1 MSRAAP
7 TFYVFHGD
15 DEFSR
20 KAEVKTMR
28 SRMGDPGMAE
38 LNIATFEGKNASAAQ
53 VIAAASIMPF
63 LADKRLILVEGMLTW
78 LARKGGGKPAKAEI
92 EILTSK
98 LPTLPESAR
107 LVFVEPETLNESNA
121 VLKLAKTD
129 PHGFAK
135 AFNPPQD
142 ASHWISKQVESYGG
156 KIEPRAAAA
165 LAAVVATDMRA
176 ADSECIK
183 LVTYV
188 GPEQTIT
195 EADVRLL
202 TAYVAEAGIFDM
214 VDALGRREG
223 AKALALMHRLLDE
236 QQPLS
241 LLGMIN
247 RQFRLLI
254 QTREVLDAGGSSAD
268 LLKLPEIRS
277 PFVAQKLTQ
286 QARNFTLEQLE
297 TIYRY
302 LLDTDHGIKTGRVG
316 DTLALDLLVAG
327 LSA

>member
-20 KAEVKTMR
+20 KAEVKNMR
-28 SRMGDPGMAE
+28 SRMGDEGMAE
-38 LNIATFEGKNASAAQ
+38 LNITTFDGKSASAAE
-53 VIAAASIMPF
+53 VVAAASALPF
-63 LADKRLILVEGMLTW
+63 LSDKRLIIVEGMLTW
-78 LARKGGGKPAKAEI
+78 LTRKGGGKAAKAEI
-92 EILTSK
+92 EVLTNR
-98 LPTLPESAR
+98 LPTLPETAR
-107 LVFVEPETLNESNA
+107 LVFVEPETLNDSNPI
-121 VLKLAKTD
+121 LKLAKND
-129 PHGFAK
+129 PHGYAK

-142 ASHWISKQVESYGG
+142 ASHWISKQVEAYGG

-165 LAAVVATDMRA
+165 LAAVVGTDMRA

-188 GPEQTIT
+188 GTERTIT
-195 EADVRLL
+195 EAEVRLL

-223 AKALALMHRLLDE
+223 ARALALMHRLLDE
-236 QQPLS
+236 QPPLS

-254 QTREVLDAGGSSAD
+254 QTREVLDAGGNSSD
-268 LLKLPEIRS
+268 LLKLSEIRS
-277 PFVAQKLTQ
+277 PFVAQKLAQ

-297 TIYRY
+297 GIYRY
-302 LLDTDHGIKTGRVG
+302 LLDTDYGIKTGRVA